1 MTMQHHRIFGL
12 LVVVASVFPSHA
24 ATAVDLSEQAAL
36 TLEQAV
42 ELALERNP
50 QALMARERIEAFR
63 GKYREVRAE
72 ALPFLR
78 LNGSAMRWRDPAFLN
93 SPSFDKIPAEFR
105 NALQVAPANL
115 FDYNLSISQPLYT
128 SGKVG
133 TALKLASLESEGVG
147 VDRDRTEQEI
157 RLRVVRAFYDLLL
170 AQGRLEV
177 AKDAVRARETSL
189 EIVRGRFAAGVATEV
204 DVLRSQVSLANAQP
218 ELIRAENGVRQS
230 RAVLN
235 NLLVRPLDFPTEAVG
250 RLAFNPPTPRS
261 LEEVIRHAF
270 QYRPEL
276 LRARINER
284 QAEGQEKLA
293 NAENRLRLDF
303 NGQYGVN
310 ARLPSDLVNREFTRF
325 MFTLNVGL
333 PLFDGGRRSGLLR
346 QAVANRKIAELTR
359 TETENAVRLE
369 AQTALDELA
378 RAEKTV
384 EAARLNVK
392 EAERVLDMMQNN
404 YKHGAATTL
413 DVIQAETARAQARWT
428 LLQGL
433 YDHTMAR
440 MQLRWVMGQ
449 DPVQEFANDAA
460 AGEERRERGY

>member
-1 MTMQHHRIFGL
+1 MGIVLGGGAQAGE
-12 LVVVASVFPSHA
+12 
-24 ATAVDLSEQAAL
+24 LSEQAAL

-42 ELALERNP
+42 VLALERNP
-50 QALMARERIEAFR
+50 QALIARERIEAFK
-63 GKYREVRAE
+63 GKYREVRSD

-78 LNGSAMRWRDPAFLN
+78 LNGSAMRWRDPSFLN
-93 SPSFDKIPAEFR
+93 SPSFDKIPPEFR
-105 NALQVAPANL
+105 DALQVAPANL

-133 TALKLASLESEGVG
+133 TAIKLANMESEGVG
-147 VDRDRTEQEI
+147 VDRDRADQEI

-177 AKDAVRARETSL
+177 SKETVRERGKSL
-189 EIVRGRFAAGVATEV
+189 EIVRARFAGGVATEV

-218 ELIRAENGVRQS
+218 ELIRAESSVRQA
-230 RAVLN
+230 RTVLN

-250 RLAFNPPTPRS
+250 RLTFNPPPPQT
-261 LEEVIRHAF
+261 LEEVVRRAY

-284 QAEGQEKLA
+284 EAEDQKKLA

-303 NGQYGVN
+303 DGQYGVN

-325 MFTLNVGL
+325 MFTVSVGL
-333 PLFDGGRRSGLLR
+333 PLFDGGRRSGLFR
-346 QAVANRKIAELTR
+346 QAVANRKMAELTR
-359 TETENAVRLE
+359 IETENSVRLE
-369 AQTALDELA
+369 AQTALDELS

-392 EAERVLDMMQNN
+392 EAERVLEMMQNN
-404 YKHGAATTL
+404 YRFGAATTL
-413 DVIQAETARAQARWT
+413 DVLQAETALSLARWT

-433 YDHTMAR
+433 YDHTIAR
-440 MQLRWVMGQ
+440 AQLRWVMGQ
-449 DPVQEFANDAA
+449 DPVEEFKNDAET
-460 AGEERRERGY
+460 EEGQG